1 MDLIVIS
8 FAGGVV
14 VAAVIFWPLLHR
26 ARRRAHADTPP
37 TGKHALRNPQ
47 QPAKPTG
54 ETTRPA
60 STEPDAQPAEAVE
73 QPAEAAQERPGVPH
87 QETAADRAAE
97 PLPQRP
103 DTDGAMGVTVAT
115 LPTALFEEH
124 YEAKFRRTRDRIER
138 LRNQLHEQN

>member
-8 FAGGVV
+8 FAGGAV

-37 TGKHALRNPQ
+37 TGKHALRTPQ

-54 ETTRPA
+54 EAVGAAETENPA
-60 STEPDAQPAEAVE
+60 Q
-73 QPAEAAQERPGVPH
+73 AAPERADIPH
-87 QETAADRAAE
+87 QETAADRTAE
-97 PLPQRP
+97 PLPGRP
-103 DTDGAMGVTVAT
+103 DSDGALGVTVAT
-115 LPTALFEEH
+115 LPTELFEEH

-138 LRNQLHEQN
+138 LRTQLHEQN

>member
-8 FAGGVV
+8 FVGGVV
-14 VAAVIFWPLLHR
+14 VAAVVFWPLLHR

-37 TGKHALRNPQ
+37 TGKHALRTPQ
-47 QPAKPTG
+47 QPAKPAG
-54 ETTRPA
+54 EADRPA
-60 STEPDAQPAEAVE
+60 ETEPVARPAEAE
-73 QPAEAAQERPGVPH
+73 RERPHIPH

-97 PLPQRP
+97 PLPERP
-103 DTDGAMGVTVAT
+103 DTDGALGVTVAT

>member
-8 FAGGVV
+8 FAGGAV
-14 VAAVIFWPLLHR
+14 VAAVIFWPLLRR

-37 TGKHALRNPQ
+37 TGKHALRTPQ
-47 QPAKPTG
+47 QQAKPTG
-54 ETTRPA
+54 DTARPA
-60 STEPDAQPAEAVE
+60 AAEPDAR
-73 QPAEAAQERPGVPH
+73 PAEAAPERADIPH
-87 QETAADRAAE
+87 QETAADRSAE
-97 PLPQRP
+97 PLPDRP
-103 DTDGAMGVTVAT
+103 ETDGALGVSVAT